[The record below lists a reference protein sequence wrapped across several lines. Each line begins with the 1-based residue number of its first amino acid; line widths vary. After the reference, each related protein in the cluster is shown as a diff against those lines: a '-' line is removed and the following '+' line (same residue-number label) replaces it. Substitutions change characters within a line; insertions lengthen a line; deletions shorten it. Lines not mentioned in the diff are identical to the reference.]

1 MAGARIGAADRPR
14 DRRLIPPV
22 YDYLILTAAITR
34 PDLHAE
40 LFRRHLQLIGAAS
53 VKWLVNIDDVGNGS
67 TVAETTAQLER
78 LLDVPNVDLEVLHQ
92 PGAGCFFRA
101 STTLA
106 RRAAAL
112 LDQCRTGIVWLE
124 DDWSLQRRGTG
135 AEVLTAL
142 RLRLARNRLGGPLH
156 RCPGDLLAKQRILEA
171 HERRHGPRWFV
182 SLVPRSRVSFNP
194 GIWSRTLF
202 EESLLGPLEAA
213 GERVDDPETL
223 CADPLNDP
231 GRYDGLAVFVDP
243 RYQDAGRLWSARSG
257 LRKWHKN
264 AAGLQAHGTVSYAPA
279 QQPEAPS
286 AFELGT
292 TVLCP
297 DLLLNTPLAIL
308 CRTRRQGDGLHHL
321 GVCGVPG
328 VAFAVVPDTDARA
341 ELFMHRL
348 HAWARTYPVKRVP
361 VTLRR
366 ESQQF
371 WLESDTAA
379 ARPLASPGRLDHLW
393 RPGLQAL
400 IGLLASAASLP
411 KVLARLDAE

>member
-1 MAGARIGAADRPR
+1 
-14 DRRLIPPV
+14 V

-40 LFRRHLQLIGAAS
+40 LFRSHLTLIGTAS
-53 VKWLVNIDDVGNGS
+53 VKWLVNIDDVGNGC
-67 TVAETTAQLER
+67 TVAETAAQLRR
-78 LLDVPNVDLEVLHQ
+78 LLDAPNVDLEVLHE
-92 PGAGCFFRA
+92 PGPGCFFRA
-101 STTLA
+101 SRVLA
-106 RRAAAL
+106 RRADEL
-112 LDQCRTGIVWLE
+112 LDECHTGVIWLE
-124 DDWSLQRRGTG
+124 DDWALQKRGPG
-135 AEVLTAL
+135 AELLTAL
-142 RLRLARNRLGGPLH
+142 RLRLSKNRLGGPLQ
-156 RCPGDLLAKQRILEA
+156 RCPGDLVAKQGALEA

-194 GIWSRTLF
+194 GIWSKALF
-202 EESLLGPLEAA
+202 RESILAPLETA

-231 GRYDGLAVFVDP
+231 DRYHQLVVLVDP

-257 LRKWHKN
+257 LRKWHKS
-264 AAGLQAHGTVSYAPA
+264 AAGLQARGAVSYQAFEQTPTAPA
-279 QQPEAPS
+279 
-286 AFELGT
+286 FDLGT

-297 DLLLNTPLAIL
+297 DLLLNTPLRLL
-308 CRTRRQGDGLHHL
+308 CRTRRLNEGLRL
-321 GVCGVPG
+321 GIAGVSG
-328 VAFAVVPDTDARA
+328 LGFAVVPQTDERA
-341 ELFMHRL
+341 DLFTHRL
-348 HAWARTYPVKRVP
+348 HAWSRTYPVKRAP

-366 ESQQF
+366 EARQV
-371 WLESDTAA
+371 WLESGTGA